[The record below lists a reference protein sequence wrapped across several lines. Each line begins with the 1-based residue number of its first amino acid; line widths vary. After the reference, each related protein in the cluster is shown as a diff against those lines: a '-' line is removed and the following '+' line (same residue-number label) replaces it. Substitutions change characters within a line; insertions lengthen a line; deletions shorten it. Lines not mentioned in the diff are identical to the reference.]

1 MLSFLLG
8 IWHSFLIE
16 IIFIA
21 EEKLKILYDTNPP
34 RQPTVQDRISRI
46 HSQYSTRNF
55 DLLYRNKYESKF
67 EKYKYFTRV

>member
-21 EEKLKILYDTNPP
+21 EEKLKILYFKGA
-34 RQPTVQDRISRI
+34 I
-46 HSQYSTRNF
+46 
-55 DLLYRNKYESKF
+55 
-67 EKYKYFTRV
+67 